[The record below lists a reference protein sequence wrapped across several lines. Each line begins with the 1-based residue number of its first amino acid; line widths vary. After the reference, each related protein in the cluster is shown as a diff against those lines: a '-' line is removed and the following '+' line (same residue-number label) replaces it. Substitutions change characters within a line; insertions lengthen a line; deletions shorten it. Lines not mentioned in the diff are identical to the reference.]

1 MLFLHHADDTRRI
14 RRVDARD
21 DNSFGCGGQGLA
33 EHHAHRELACVGEPA
48 DGRGRHGIDGRRGDV
63 LWLCMLNFGQ
73 RQRDTDQYRRHCDV
87 LWRGMLSSG
96 QRPRDA
102 GDRGSCFLHEWEIQ
116 LVDEERGQPAVNR
129 DYIMLGEFSVP
140 C

>member
-14 RRVDARD
+14 RREDARD

-73 RQRDTDQYRRHCDV
+73 R
-87 LWRGMLSSG
+87 
-96 QRPRDA
+96 PRDA

-140 C
+140 R